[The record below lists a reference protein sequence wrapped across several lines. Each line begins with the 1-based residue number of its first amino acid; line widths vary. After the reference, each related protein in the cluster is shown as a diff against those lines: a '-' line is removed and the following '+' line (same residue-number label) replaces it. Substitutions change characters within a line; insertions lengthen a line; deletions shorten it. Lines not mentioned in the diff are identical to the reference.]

1 MRVFPPPGLG
11 CSSMS
16 EKVRSQRA
24 LSLIKG
30 TFFLCWTALAFL
42 LGWPRVVGA
51 WGEQGHKMV
60 NAAAVENLPEPIR
73 SYFRSRKA
81 FLVDHAVDPD
91 RLARESPEERP
102 HHYTEVEAYDRYPF
116 LAFQKRFVEDR
127 GRPTPLQLQ
136 HGDSIWQIER
146 FTLLL
151 ADAMRRRRF
160 DQIDRAAVFA
170 AHYACDLTQPL
181 HTVLNYDGQLT
192 HQTGLH
198 SRFETG
204 LVKALASRWV
214 LNPRAAKEETDLR
227 ARIFTEYLESYGRAN
242 LIFAGDRIAVF
253 GLHYQDPE
261 FFRTF
266 DDVLGLLA
274 RKRLEAAVSFVSSLW
289 YTAWVRAGK
298 PELRAR
304 PASAKFA
311 AAPARH

>member
-1 MRVFPPPGLG
+1 MIEGRRHRCMRASV
-11 CSSMS
+11 
-16 EKVRSQRA
+16 
-24 LSLIKG
+24 SL
-30 TFFLCWTALAFL
+30 LWLLPVFL
-42 LGWPRVVGA
+42 LAVPRPARA

-116 LAFQKRFVEDR
+116 PAFQKEFVEER
-127 GRPTPLQLQ
+127 RRPTPLQLQ

-151 ADAMRRRRF
+151 ADAMRRRRL

-204 LVKALASRWV
+204 LVNALAPGWV
-214 LNPRAAKEETDLR
+214 LKPRAAKEEPDLR
-227 ARIFTEYLESYGRAN
+227 ARIFTEYFDSYRRAQ

-253 GLHYQDPE
+253 GLHYQDAE

-266 DDVLGLLA
+266 DNILGLLA
-274 RKRLEAAVSFVSSLW
+274 RKRLEAAISFVSSLW
-289 YTAWVRAGK
+289 YTAWVRAGR

-304 PASAKFA
+304 PRGAKFA
-311 AAPARH
+311 AASAGH

>member
-1 MRVFPPPGLG
+1 MIEARRQ
-11 CSSMS
+11 
-16 EKVRSQRA
+16 RSTWGSA
-24 LSLIKG
+24 SLPW
-30 TFFLCWTALAFL
+30 LLPVFL
-42 LGWPRVVGA
+42 LGVAPPASA
-51 WGEQGHKMV
+51 WGELGHKIV
-60 NAAAVENLPEPIR
+60 NAAAVENLPEPLR

-81 FLVDHAVDPD
+81 FLVDHAVDAD

-102 HHYTEVEAYDRYPF
+102 HHYTEVEAYDHYPF
-116 LAFQKRFVEDR
+116 DAFEKQFVEER
-127 GRPTPLQLQ
+127 RRPTPLQLQ

-204 LVKALASRWV
+204 LVKALAPGWV
-214 LNPRAAKEETDLR
+214 LKPRAAKEETDLR
-227 ARIFTEYLESYGRAN
+227 ARIFTEYFDSYRRSQ

-261 FFRTF
+261 YFRLF
-266 DDVLGLLA
+266 DNILGLLA
-274 RKRLEAAVSFVSSLW
+274 RKRLEAAISFVSSLW

-304 PASAKFA
+304 PAGAKFA
-311 AAPARH
+311 AAAARH